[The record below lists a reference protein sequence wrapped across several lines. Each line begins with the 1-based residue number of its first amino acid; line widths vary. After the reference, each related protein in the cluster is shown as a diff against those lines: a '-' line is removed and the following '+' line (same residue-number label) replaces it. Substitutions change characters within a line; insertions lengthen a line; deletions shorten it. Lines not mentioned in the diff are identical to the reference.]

1 MRLKLS
7 AAVLTALLCST
18 ALAANWQTSVFR
30 TNSGNLV
37 QPGMTKTE
45 VLKAAGEPSEPKGKD
60 GKGATRKAKV
70 WTYRGSD
77 GIYTIYFAGDKVD
90 HIEVTPNR

>member
-1 MRLKLS
+1 MTPKIT
-7 AAVLTALLCST
+7 AAVLTALLSGA
-18 ALAANWQTSVFR
+18 ALAASWQTSVFR

-45 VLKAAGEPSEPKGKD
+45 VLKAAGEPAEPKAKD
-60 GKGATRKAKV
+60 GKSASRKAKV

-77 GIYTIYFAGDKVD
+77 GIYAIYFAGDKVD